1 MKIFS
6 IFAKEQIQ
14 NLFISFQ
21 IKLIT
26 KFFETTTKYTMKSN
40 FKITAA
46 HHYPEI
52 FSEELVKFLI
62 HLHKKF
68 NDKRIEL
75 LEQRKKV
82 QEMINQ
88 GIMPAF
94 PKETRGIREDYWTCS
109 KLPNDLQDRRVEITG
124 PVDRKMIINA
134 LNSGASTFMADFEDS
149 NAPTWQ
155 NCMEGQINL
164 TDAINRKIDFVNE
177 EGKSYQLNEN
187 LATLIVRP
195 RGLHL
200 EEKNIEI
207 NGEKASGSL
216 IDFGIYFFRN
226 AKTLLANGSGPYFYL
241 PKLEHYKEARWW
253 NEVFNF
259 SQNYLGINQGT
270 IKATVLIETITASF
284 QLDEIL
290 YELKEHSSGLNCG
303 RWDYIF
309 SYIKKFR
316 NHPEFLVP
324 DRDQVTMTSPFM
336 SAYSKRVIQVC
347 HKRRVHAM
355 GGMAAQIP
363 VKNNEE
369 ENEIAYAKVRADKE
383 REVKNGHDGTWV
395 AHPGLV
401 PVAKAIFD
409 EYMPTPNQIDK
420 KYEDYHIS
428 EADLLEV
435 PKGEITEKGVRKNI
449 NVGILYIESWLMGTG
464 AAALYNLMEDAAT
477 AEISRTQVWQWLKNK
492 AKLDDERTL
501 TPNMIMIWE
510 EDELEKI
517 KKYVGEKRYENGK
530 FDLATKLFNELIFD
544 ENFEEFLTL
553 KAYPFI

>member
-1 MKIFS
+1 ME
-6 IFAKEQIQ
+6 KELKVVAQ
-14 NLFISFQ
+14 
-21 IKLIT
+21 
-26 KFFETTTKYTMKSN
+26 EKYSR
-40 FKITAA
+40 
-46 HHYPEI
+46 I
-52 FSEELVKFLI
+52 FSEGLEKFLI
-62 HLHKKF
+62 QLHKNF
-68 NDKRIEL
+68 NSKRIEL

-88 GIMPAF
+88 GMMPTF
-94 PKETRGIREDYWTCS
+94 PKETRGIREEYWVCN
-109 KLPNDLQDRRVEITG
+109 KLPQDLQDRRVEITG

-149 NAPTWQ
+149 NSPTWG
-155 NCMEGQINL
+155 NCMDGQINL
-164 TDAINRKIDFVNE
+164 TDAINRNIDFVNE

-216 IDFGIYFFRN
+216 IDFGIFFFKN

-259 SQNYLGINQGT
+259 SQNYLGIAQGT

-290 YELKEHSSGLNCG
+290 FELKEHSAGLNCG

-316 NHPEFLVP
+316 NHKEFLVP

-401 PVAKAIFD
+401 PIAKAIFD

-420 KYEDYHIS
+420 KHEEYHIS

-435 PKGEITEKGVRKNI
+435 PKGEITENGVRKNI

-477 AEISRTQVWQWLKNK
+477 AEISRTQVWQWLKNE
-492 AKLDDERTL
+492 AKLNDGRMLMPDMVLNWQNE
-501 TPNMIMIWE
+501 
-510 EDELEKI
+510 ELENI
-517 KKYVGEKRYENGK
+517 KNYVGQERFENGK
-530 FDLATKLFNELIFD
+530 FQLATEIFNDLVFND
-544 ENFEEFLTL
+544 NFEEFLTL